1 MASFLGKRHLLQ
13 QIPRL
18 QTHEDRKGTTQVLH
32 TRGIAI
38 TNAVAN
44 DPTENATHLLE
55 NATLLLENGTPL
67 PDREED
73 AHAHVHARAHAK
85 PRTRNF
91 RLQA

>member
-1 MASFLGKRHLLQ
+1 MASFLGSHLLH
-13 QIPRL
+13 QILRL

-38 TNAVAN
+38 ANAVAN
-44 DPTENATHLLE
+44 DPTE

-73 AHAHVHARAHAK
+73 AHAHVHVRAHAK

-91 RLQA
+91 RLQV